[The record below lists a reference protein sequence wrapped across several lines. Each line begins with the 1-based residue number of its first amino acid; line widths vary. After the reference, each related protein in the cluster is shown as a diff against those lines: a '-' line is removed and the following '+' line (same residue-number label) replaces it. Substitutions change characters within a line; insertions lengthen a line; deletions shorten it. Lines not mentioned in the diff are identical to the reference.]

1 MLTGEAGRAMLE
13 ELEAQA
19 APPAEQLELLPPTRF
34 EVGSEEHG
42 RLVEAVRRDRA
53 GRPPGARN
61 LATRDMVALVRR
73 TIGDP
78 FHESARILLHSP
90 ATLAAELG
98 CTKLE
103 AFDRLERIRSD
114 LRPFMYA
121 RLAPIDASGNA
132 VPPTFAMVFGSSR
145 SSPASSSLEPPWL
158 EDFKQNQA
166 LDGAAVPLS
175 HDDVSH
181 GAAK

>member
-1 MLTGEAGRAMLE
+1 MLTGGGGKAVLE

-19 APPAEQLELLPPTRF
+19 PAAAEQLELLPPTRF
-34 EVGSEEHG
+34 EAGSEEHG

-61 LATRDMVALVRR
+61 LATRDMVAFVRR

-78 FHESARILLHSP
+78 FHESARLLLHSP

-98 CTKLE
+98 CSKLE
-103 AFDRLERIRSD
+103 AFDRLERIRAD

-121 RLAPIDASGNA
+121 RLAPIDASGAA
-132 VPPTFAMVFGSSR
+132 VPPTFAMVFASSR
-145 SSPASSSLEPPWL
+145 SSPAIGAGEAPWL
-158 EDFKQNQA
+158 EDFKQNGA
-166 LDGAAVPLS
+166 LSHEPLS
-175 HDDVSH
+175 HE
-181 GAAK
+181 ARK